1 MAPLNEGTAVKVLHI
16 VGESKFGGGSVIIA
30 DLAGLAQ
37 SLGWTVDVLTT
48 DPVLGGVLAGSG
60 VGVVPLPVI
69 WRNIRPVRDL
79 LGLWKLYRFLKRHRY
94 ELVHTHTSKGGF
106 VGRLA
111 ARLAGVPAIV
121 HTVHG
126 FAFHEETHPMALR
139 FYTRLERMAARWCD
153 RIITVSETHRRWGL
167 ALKIA
172 DEKKMVAIPNG
183 IPPERV
189 AATRSR
195 DDIRQESGAGPR
207 EFVILSTGRL
217 AAGKGLE
224 DLIDAAATMRR
235 DSTRPFCVWL
245 AGDGPLRSALERR
258 VAALGLS
265 GVVRFLGF
273 RRDVG
278 NLLEASDV
286 VALPS
291 LREGLSIAL
300 LEAMA
305 AGKPIAATTIGS
317 NLEVTN
323 VGEAA
328 QLVCPR
334 DAAGLARAIVEIM
347 DDPQMAEQLGSA
359 AKRIYL
365 SRYTQ
370 SEMLRAYAD
379 QYGQVL
385 VECAGIA
392 RVAGHGWNV
401 KRSLDLLV
409 AGAALLVL
417 SPVMLLIGMAISFTS
432 PGAPVFRQKRLGRGG
447 VPFTLYKF
455 RTMRAGA
462 PDFRN
467 ADGST
472 YNGPSDP
479 RVTPLGRLLRA
490 TSLDELPQL
499 INVVKGEMSLVGP
512 RPELPDQLRFYSETD
527 KRRLEV
533 RPGITGLA
541 QLNGRNALPW
551 SERRHLD
558 LEYLERRSL
567 RLDLSILVKTLP
579 HVLRRRGVYST
590 SQQDSMS

>member
-1 MAPLNEGTAVKVLHI
+1 MARWSEGTAVKVLHI

-79 LGLWKLYRFLKRHRY
+79 LGLWRLYRYLKRHPY
-94 ELVHTHTSKGGF
+94 ELVQTHTSKGGF

-111 ARLAGVPAIV
+111 ARLAGVPAII

-126 FAFHEETHPMALR
+126 FAFHEESHSLALR

-195 DDIRQESGAGPR
+195 EEVRQECGTGLR
-207 EFVILSTGRL
+207 EFVVLSTGRL

-224 DLIDAAATMRR
+224 DLIAAAATLHRV
-235 DSTRPFCVWL
+235 STRPFCVWL
-245 AGDGPLRSALERR
+245 AGDGPLRSMLERQ
-258 VAALGLS
+258 VATLGLS

-278 NLLEASDV
+278 NLLGASDV
-286 VALPS
+286 VVLPS

-305 AGKPIAATTIGS
+305 AGKPIVATTIGS

-347 DDPQMAEQLGSA
+347 DDPQIAEQLGSA
-359 AKRIYL
+359 ARRIYL

-370 SEMLRAYAD
+370 REMLRAYAD
-379 QYGQVL
+379 QYRQVL
-385 VECAGIA
+385 AECADGT
-392 RVAGHGWNV
+392 RTAGKSWST
-401 KRSLDLLV
+401 KRALDLLV
-409 AGAALLVL
+409 AGAALLLL
-417 SPVMLLIGMAISFTS
+417 SPVMLLIGMAIGLTS
-432 PGAPVFRQKRLGRGG
+432 LGAPVFRQKRLGRGG

-455 RTMRAGA
+455 RTMMAGA
-462 PDFRN
+462 PDLRN

-472 YNGPSDP
+472 YNAPRDP
-479 RVTPLGRLLRA
+479 RVTPLGRVLRA

-499 INVVKGEMSLVGP
+499 VNVVKGEMSLVGP
-512 RPELPDQLRFYSETD
+512 RPELVDQLRFYSETD

-541 QLNGRNALPW
+541 QLNGRNALAW
-551 SERRHLD
+551 SERRQLD
-558 LEYLERRSL
+558 LEYVERRSL
-567 RLDLSILVKTLP
+567 SLDLSILVRTLP
-579 HVLRRRGVYST
+579 HVFRRRGVYAT